1 MCQTREAN
9 PFWRQR
15 ALAAEFQIRRLI
27 RFAMER
33 KRKMAADH
41 VYLQAPYGGEI
52 REVEAEPEVP
62 GTALSE
68 GLASSTRSS
77 RPRARGPNRNN
88 QGCGIKRLIPHSE

>member
-52 REVEAEPEVP
+52 REVEAKPE
-62 GTALSE
+62 
-68 GLASSTRSS
+68 
-77 RPRARGPNRNN
+77 
-88 QGCGIKRLIPHSE
+88 ILIPLLVAGWHQVPAPADQEPAAPVGIIKDSE